1 MGFINNIGN
10 GVLDILRSSAEASAP
25 IVVNKGGDITDVI
38 PGDINIIELTISSQD
53 GQRKETLI
61 GVCKAIDIFE
71 SINAPGIFCELAISD
86 SRRIYQDFPILM
98 EEIITITFETPS
110 NPGNPTSYVFHLNS
124 VDNMVPNENQRTMTC
139 TLQCVSPELWTN
151 AGAFVD
157 KDYDDNVSDIVKD
170 IMEEK
175 IKSKK
180 KLHVDKT
187 IGIDKYSL
195 FLAQPFRAIHSLLE
209 YAISDR
215 YKSHTYTFFE
225 NRDGFHFTTYERLIE
240 KGRKELARGSSD
252 KQFFYDSVR
261 KERIEDVNIR
271 NIIAY
276 NKAASASAL
285 EKRSAGAYVGTGTTV
300 NMQTAGQRQ
309 ATYTAN
315 IGNDEFQKMD
325 ENGAASNSTNNVR
338 LGAKTKRPTAYNLLP
353 IFSNRS
359 KTPLAEAFAT
369 RQAFIQH
376 LTQSVTQ
383 IHIYGD
389 SELTVGDMIK
399 CTLPSASSFDDA
411 TGKSRLDSGNYLIT
425 RLRHIILIT
434 DRPQHTISLELVKND
449 LSETA

>member
-25 IVVNKGGDITDVI
+25 IVINKGSDVTDVI
-38 PGDINIIELTISSQD
+38 PGDIKIIELTLSSED
-53 GQRKETLI
+53 GQRKETLM
-61 GVCKAIDIFE
+61 GVCTAIDIFE
-71 SINAPGIFCELAISD
+71 SINAPGIFCELVIND

-98 EEIITITFETPS
+98 EEIITITFETPG
-110 NPGNPTSYVFHLNS
+110 NPGNPTSYVFHLND
-124 VDNMVPNENQRTMTC
+124 VMNKIVNENQRTMSY
-139 TLQCVSPELWTN
+139 TLQGISPELLTN
-151 AGAFVD
+151 SFQFVD
-157 KDYDDNVSDIVKD
+157 KDFDDNVSDIVKN

-187 IGIDKYSL
+187 IGIDKYPM

-209 YAISDR
+209 YSLSDR

-225 NRDGFHFTTYERLIE
+225 NRDGYHFTTYERLIE

-252 KQFFYDSVR
+252 KQFFYDAVR

-276 NKAASASAL
+276 NQVAAASAI
-285 EKRSAGAYVGTGTTV
+285 EKRSAGAYVGTGTALNV
-300 NMQTAGQRQ
+300 QTAGQKQ
-309 ATYTAN
+309 AVYTAN

-325 ENGAASNSTNNVR
+325 ENGSASNSTNNVR
-338 LGAKTKRPTAYNLLP
+338 LGGKTKRPTAFNLLP

-376 LTQSVTQ
+376 LTQNVTQ

-411 TGKSRLDSGNYLIT
+411 TGVSRLDSGNYLIT
-425 RLRHIILIT
+425 RLRHIILIN

-449 LSETA
+449 LSENA

>member
-25 IVVNKGGDITDVI
+25 IVVNKGNNVDVI
-38 PGDINIIELTISSQD
+38 PGDINIIDITLSSED

-61 GVCKAIDIFE
+61 GVCTAIDIFE
-71 SINAPGIFCELAISD
+71 SINAPGIFCELVIND
-86 SRRIYQDFPILM
+86 SRRIYQDFPILR
-98 EEIITITFETPS
+98 EEFITISFETPD
-110 NPGNPTSYVFHLNS
+110 NDGDPTSYVFRLNE
-124 VDNMVPNENQRTMTC
+124 VKNIVINENQRTMSY
-139 TLQCVSPELWTN
+139 TLQGISPELLTN
-151 AGAFVD
+151 SNRFVD
-157 KDYDDNVSDIVKD
+157 KEFNDNVSDIVKD

-180 KLHVDKT
+180 KLQVDKT
-187 IGIDKYSL
+187 IGVDKYPL
-195 FLAQPFRAIHSLLE
+195 FSELPFRAIHSLLE

-215 YKSHTYTFFE
+215 YLSHTYTFFE
-225 NRDGFHFTTYERLIE
+225 NRHGFHFTTYEKLIE

-276 NKAASASAL
+276 NQVAATSAIAKNSG
-285 EKRSAGAYVGTGTTV
+285 GAYVGTGTTV

-315 IGNDEFQKMD
+315 IGNDKFQRMD
-325 ENGAASNSTNNVR
+325 EDGAASNSTNNVR
-338 LGAKTKRPTAYNLLP
+338 LGGKTKRPTAFNLLP

-376 LTQSVTQ
+376 LTQNVTQ

-389 SELTVGDMIK
+389 SELTVGDMIR
-399 CTLPSASSFDDA
+399 CTFPSASSFDDA
-411 TGKSRLDSGNYLIT
+411 TGTSRLDSGNYLIT
-425 RLRHIILIT
+425 RLRHIILIN